1 MLTYLIY
8 AMQILPI
15 YLFIGLILTMV
26 VDEINNTPPFEED
39 DVELTDSD
47 KVIYILLWPVI
58 LMYILYHLKK

>member
-8 AMQILPI
+8 AMQFLSI
-15 YLFIGLILTMV
+15 YLFIGLSLTMV

-39 DVELTDSD
+39 DVELKSSD

-58 LMYILYHLKK
+58 LGYILYHLKK